1 MNQLNNLHGN
11 KLTESPIERNIQLT
25 EAHCKPRTSNN
36 KTSPTVLDTMWR
48 LNYNYID
55 NGNVEVYP
63 SEYILELT
71 SDSIPDPVF
80 PLIKLIDDDKMDHIL

>member
-1 MNQLNNLHGN
+1 M
-11 KLTESPIERNIQLT
+11 
-25 EAHCKPRTSNN
+25 
-36 KTSPTVLDTMWR
+36 VLDIMWR

-63 SEYILELT
+63 SEYILEFNA
-71 SDSIPDPVF
+71 DSIPDPVF